1 MIDDKDRALVIVNNL
16 YDVAFVCDFAISDKN
31 LSLYNI
37 FFLNNQKNQT
47 ICGFTDK
54 ELVDKNL
61 FFINVHPDNR
71 LKLIENIIALEIGES
86 LKFEFRFKTKEGNY
100 TWLKLNLVIFN
111 KDKNF
116 IEAGGIIEYISKE
129 KNLGAILYTIKEINR
144 LAVKTY
150 SEEELLQNLCDLLVD
165 KLGYVG
171 VFVGDIDS
179 CKLFRLKYF
188 AKNTSEELVNTFK
201 KVIIS
206 VDETIPEG
214 QGTVGNAYRTG
225 KIFLISD
232 TLSSPKMRA
241 WVTYHKK
248 YGIRSTCSIPLI
260 KSGKVE
266 FVLVI
271 YSKTPGLFSE
281 EYMEVLDEIKIDI
294 SFALE
299 KIEKEKN
306 MKLLSDAIDESSE
319 WFLVA
324 DERGT
329 ILHANKAVERLS
341 GYNLDEII
349 GKNILEFNFGN
360 LSEHYKGLFDKVLSG
375 EKCQCEIAKQAK
387 DKSILYLSNI
397 IVPIFFN
404 NKIYRLVQLSR
415 DITKEKLQQER
426 ISELTRLYM
435 TLSDINQLIIRTDSV
450 NELYTKMNEILVKDA
465 NFSIVFFS
473 VIDEENKLKLFN
485 YYYLEDNEKDNYVE
499 FLKFI
504 EENYKF
510 KEIPLLVKEGFVSA
524 IAIETKEI
532 SCYNDLA
539 TSLKTDEIKNK
550 FKDYEFL
557 RSGVAIP
564 IFKNNKVLGSIFCGS
579 SKKDFFTSDVLRLLN
594 EIGSDISFALG
605 KIELERFNA
614 MTSLALNS
622 GSDFVMI
629 TDKNFKIVYV
639 NDNTQKIFGYSRDEL
654 IGQHHSIISSKLQ
667 GFGFARRFYRIL
679 KSGKRF
685 SDFFIYKNKA
695 GEKVY
700 CYTTI
705 TPYLIRNEIRYYVAV
720 GKDITHTKSL
730 EDSLKKLKDYDPLTG
745 LLNRNKFIE
754 SADDFIKFAK
764 YEKKLACMCIINP
777 INFSTINQAYGFYTG
792 DLILCD
798 IAKRIKE
805 TLRDYDLVAKLE
817 SDMFAIFLKDIATL
831 EDVINIISKLNLVL
845 EKPYNNPKGEDVL
858 ASFNYGVSLFPND
871 GDNAQILFERANIA
885 LGSIKNIK
893 NKKVGFY
900 KKEFEQEARKKLDLK
915 SKLEKAISNKEF
927 VLYYQP
933 VFSVKD
939 KSIIGAEAL
948 LRWKDNDRIVLPME
962 FIPMLEDMD
971 RLIEVEKFVVDSV
984 CSKLRQWEEKGNS
997 SVFISIN
1004 LSERSFK
1011 DENFR
1016 QYIIYS
1022 VKKYAI
1028 RRKVL
1033 SIELLERMFV
1043 EDFECCLAI
1052 LKRFKREGISISLDD
1067 FGTGYSSLNYLY
1079 KLQFDYIKI
1088 DKSFIDN
1095 IANDIRAKSI
1105 IESIIFL
1112 NKKLGLVTVAEGVEK
1127 PEQLRI
1133 LESLGCDGVQGYLFA
1148 KPMSEK
1154 EFEKFIVIK

>member
-1 MIDDKDRALVIVNNL
+1 VNREHRALSIVNSL
-16 YDVAFVCDFAISDKN
+16 YDIAFTSEFAISDKN
-31 LSLYNI
+31 LSLSNI
-37 FFLNNQKNQT
+37 YFLNSLKNQT

-54 ELVDKNL
+54 ELTEKNL
-61 FFINVHPDNR
+61 FFRNVHPDDR
-71 LKLIENIIALEIGES
+71 LELIENIFVLGAGES
-86 LKFEFRFKTKEGNY
+86 LKYEFRFKEKEGNY
-100 TWLKLNLVIFN
+100 TWLRLNMTVFS
-111 KDKNF
+111 KDENF
-116 IEAGGIIEYISKE
+116 IEAGGVIESITKE
-129 KNLGAILYTIKEINR
+129 KNLETILYTIKEINR

-150 SEEELLQNLCDLLVD
+150 SEEELLRNLCDLLVD

-179 CKLFRLKYF
+179 QKLFRLKYF
-188 AKNTSEELVNTFK
+188 AKNTPEELVISFK
-201 KVIIS
+201 NVTIS

-232 TLSSPKMRA
+232 TINSPKMRA
-241 WVTYHKK
+241 WVIYHEK
-248 YGIRSTCSIPLI
+248 YGIRSTCSIPLS
-260 KSGKVE
+260 KAGRVE
-266 FVLVI
+266 FVLII

-281 EYMEVLDEIKIDI
+281 EYMDILNEIEIDI

-306 MKLLSDAIDESSE
+306 MKLLSDAMDESSE

-329 ILHANKAVERLS
+329 ILHANKAVERFS

-349 GKNILEFNFGN
+349 GKNILEFNSGD
-360 LSEHYKGLFDKVLSG
+360 LSEHNKGLFDKVLSG
-375 EKCQCEIAKQAK
+375 EKCQCEISKYAK
-387 DKSILYLSNI
+387 DKSIFYLNNI
-397 IVPIFFN
+397 IVPIFFD
-404 NKIYRLVQLSR
+404 NKLYRLIQLSR

-435 TLSDINQLIIRTDSV
+435 TLSDINQLIVRTDSFIA
-450 NELYTKMNEILVKDA
+450 LYAKMNEILVKDA
-465 NFSIVFFS
+465 GFSIVYFS
-473 VIDEENKLKLFN
+473 VIDEENKLKLYN
-485 YYYLEDNEKDNYVE
+485 YYYLEDDKKDNYVE

-504 EENYKF
+504 EESYKF
-510 KEIPLLVKEGFVSA
+510 KEIPLLVREGFVDA

-532 SCYNDLA
+532 SCYNDI
-539 TSLKTDEIKNK
+539 SISMKNDEIKDK

-557 RSGVAIP
+557 RSGAAIP

-622 GSDFVMI
+622 GSDFVMV
-629 TDKNFKIVYV
+629 TDKNFKIVYI
-639 NDNTQKIFGYSRDEL
+639 NDNAQKIFGYSRVEL
-654 IGQHHSIISSKLQ
+654 INHHHSIISSRSQ
-667 GFGFARRFYRIL
+667 GLGFARRFYKTIR
-679 KSGKRF
+679 SGQKF
-685 SDFFIYKNKA
+685 SDFFVYRTKSN
-695 GEKVY
+695 EKIY

-705 TPYLIRNEIRYYVAV
+705 TPYLIRGEIRYYVAV

-745 LLNRNKFIE
+745 LINRNKFIE
-754 SADDFIKFAK
+754 SANEFIKIAK
-764 YEKKLACMCIINP
+764 YEKKLESVCIINP
-777 INFSTINQAYGFYTG
+777 MNFSAINQAYGFYTG

-798 IAKRIKE
+798 IAKRIQDS
-805 TLRDYDLVAKLE
+805 LRDYDLIAKLE
-817 SDMFAIFLKDIATL
+817 SDMFIILLKDIASL
-831 EDVINIISKLNLVL
+831 EDVINIISKLNFVL
-845 EKPYNNPKGEDVL
+845 EKPYNTPKEKEVL
-858 ASFNYGVSLFPND
+858 VSFNYGVSFFPND

-885 LGSIKNIK
+885 LGSIKNSK
-893 NKKVGFY
+893 NRKIGFY
-900 KKEFEQEARKKLDLK
+900 KKDFEQRARIKLDLK

-927 VLYYQP
+927 FLYYQP
-933 VFSVKD
+933 IFSVKD

-948 LRWKDNDRIVLPME
+948 LRWKDNGNIILPME

-971 RLIEVEKFVVDSV
+971 RLIEVEKLVVDSV
-984 CSKLRQWEEKGNS
+984 FSKLRQWEEKGKS
-997 SVFISIN
+997 SVPISIN

-1016 QYIIYS
+1016 QHIIYS

-1028 RRKVL
+1028 RRKL
-1033 SIELLERMFV
+1033 FSIELLERMFV

-1052 LKRFKREGISISLDD
+1052 LKKFKREGISISLDD

-1088 DKSFIDN
+1088 DKSFINN

-1112 NKKLGLVTVAEGVEK
+1112 SKKLDLITVAEGVETL
-1127 PEQLRI
+1127 EQLTM
-1133 LESLGCDGVQGYLFA
+1133 LENLGCDYIQGYLLA
-1148 KPMSEK
+1148 RPMPE
-1154 EFEKFIVIK
+1154 EDFEDLL